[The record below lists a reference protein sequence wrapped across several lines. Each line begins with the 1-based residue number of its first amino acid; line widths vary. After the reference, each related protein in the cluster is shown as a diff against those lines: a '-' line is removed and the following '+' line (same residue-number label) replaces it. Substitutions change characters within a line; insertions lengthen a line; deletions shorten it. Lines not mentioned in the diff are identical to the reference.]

1 MARIQRRRL
10 GEVGLVDG
18 GDLSGR
24 WRRLELVMGIFP
36 VESLNSWNVN
46 WFKGT
51 GHVLGNCQRPVFSL
65 GEYKHYVCIKKKNL

>member
-1 MARIQRRRL
+1 MATIRRRRL
-10 GEVGLVDG
+10 GGVGLVDG

-51 GHVLGNCQRPVFSL
+51 GHVLGNFIVKDQFSHL
-65 GEYKHYVCIKKKNL
+65 VNTNIMYA